1 MTHMLTGAV
10 AKQITDHLK
19 EELLLTY
26 WYELATDGTS
36 DEDDKFWPL
45 LVRYVDKYSGLIATS
60 LLDMQNI
67 SSSLTAQQMYDL
79 CNQMG
84 NLVDKRLVNA
94 LKQPVSKLCAMFI
107 QFVIPIFDSLNT
119 SRMR

>member
-1 MTHMLTGAV
+1 M
-10 AKQITDHLK
+10 
-19 EELLLTY
+19 TY

-107 QFVIPIFDSLNT
+107 QFVIPIFDSFNT